1 MSTALVIW
9 DDDSGVGYYWSPETG
24 RVGLSHPDQVV
35 VLKNAGVKEIRSSN
49 KAPWAARADQISQ
62 LVQAKT
68 TALEAMAKSIGAD
81 PNTIADTVR
90 KAVESKLSTLDIQIT
105 TKDKGTGK

>member
-35 VLKNAGVKEIRSSN
+35 VLKNAGVKEIHSSK
-49 KAPWAARADQISQ
+49 KAPWAA
-62 LVQAKT
+62 AKT
-68 TALEAMAKSIGAD
+68 TAYEKAQTAALEAMAKSIGAD

-90 KAVESKLSTLDIQIT
+90 KAVESKLATLDIQIT